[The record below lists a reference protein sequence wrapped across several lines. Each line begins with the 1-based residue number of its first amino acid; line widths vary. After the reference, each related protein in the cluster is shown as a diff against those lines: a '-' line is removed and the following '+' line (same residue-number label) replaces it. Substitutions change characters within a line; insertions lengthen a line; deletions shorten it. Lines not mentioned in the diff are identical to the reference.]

1 MHFFNFKEGTAVS
14 EASRFIG
21 TLRFMN
27 KEQILS
33 VLKELYSISGF
44 RVSLYNTSFEKI
56 VSYPE
61 KKSDFCC
68 YIQKANASEYE
79 RCIKCDRE
87 AFENALKTGEPTIYK
102 CRHNLLEAVCPL
114 FNFGILTGFL
124 LIGQVRIE
132 GEGISSML
140 NVLAKN
146 GKTDFEA
153 REIASGIPSIQ
164 ENMIKSY
171 VNVLTIC
178 ASHLTLSNSISS
190 AKASVGQMTMKYITE
205 NFTEKIGVQ
214 DICLAVGY
222 SKSTVLSAFKK
233 EFGVTVN
240 SYLNTLRLERAKK
253 MLENGSASV
262 SEIALSSGF
271 SDQSYF
277 SKVFSAAYG
286 ITPTEYRRD
295 KQL

>member
-1 MHFFNFKEGTAVS
+1 
-14 EASRFIG
+14 
-21 TLRFMN
+21 MN

-44 RVSLYNTSFEKI
+44 RVSLYNTNFEKI
-56 VSYPE
+56 VSYPD

-68 YIQKANASEYE
+68 YIQKTNSNEFE
-79 RCIKCDRE
+79 LCKKCDKE
-87 AFENALKTGEPTIYK
+87 AFEKALATGEPTIYK

-114 FNFGILTGFL
+114 YNFGILTGFL
-124 LIGQVRIE
+124 LVGQVRIE

-140 NVLAKN
+140 NVLAQN

-153 REIASGIPSIQ
+153 REIAASIPSMQ

-178 ASHLTLSNSISS
+178 ASHLTLSNSIS
-190 AKASVGQMTMKYITE
+190 ATKASVGQLTMKFISE

-214 DICLAVGY
+214 DICRAVGY

-233 EFGVTVN
+233 EFNTTVN

-253 MLENGSASV
+253 MLEGDGASIG
-262 SEIALSSGF
+262 EIALSSGF